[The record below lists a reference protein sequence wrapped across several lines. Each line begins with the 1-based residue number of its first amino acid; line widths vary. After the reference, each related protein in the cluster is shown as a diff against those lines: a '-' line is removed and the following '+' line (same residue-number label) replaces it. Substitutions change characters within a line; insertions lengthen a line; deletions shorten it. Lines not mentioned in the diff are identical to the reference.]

1 MVIAVVK
8 YLIKEG
14 KREELVEEI
23 RSKQMEQ
30 RFSAQPGNVC
40 FRYGVPVN
48 EENALYLTDVWE
60 TEEAFEAHRSCDVM
74 PDWKEI
80 KDQYMTGNEI
90 LQYDAQSVQ

>member
-8 YLIKEG
+8 YLINEG

>member
-14 KREELVEEI
+14 KRKELLEEI
-23 RSKQMEQ
+23 RSKKMEQ
-30 RFSAQPGNVC
+30 RFAAQPGNIC

-60 TEEAFEAHRSCDVM
+60 TKEAFEAHRSCDVM
-74 PDWKEI
+74 PDWSAIKE
-80 KDQYMTGNEI
+80 KYMTGSEL
-90 LQYDAQSVQ
+90 LQYDAQKAE